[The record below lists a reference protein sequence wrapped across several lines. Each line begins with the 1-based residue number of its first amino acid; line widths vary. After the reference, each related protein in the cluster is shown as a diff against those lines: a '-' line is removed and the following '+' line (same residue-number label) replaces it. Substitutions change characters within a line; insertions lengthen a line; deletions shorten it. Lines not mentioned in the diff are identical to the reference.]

1 MFCLDRVEAG
11 LNSGTAGLEI
21 GIGVEAALGK
31 WKFDV
36 CVRGKKK
43 IRNDSL

>member
-11 LNSGTAGLEI
+11 LNSGTAGLGI

-36 CVRGKKK
+36 CVRGKK
-43 IRNDSL
+43 NQE